1 MKARWQ
7 ALEARFAAL
16 QHREKVVVSAATLV
30 GIVALGFNLWVDPAT
45 SRAAKLE
52 RQIATDSQAV
62 TTGQTEVAAMSARLK
77 DLDAPNKAAL
87 AEAKSQMA
95 TVDRELHE
103 YERVLVPPERVQELL
118 RSLLLKHRGLELISL
133 ETLPPTPLV
142 AAGPGEAKPADAKAA
157 APSSPKGDSI
167 HKQGI
172 EIRIGGNY
180 LDLLAYVSD
189 LEHLPQKLLWGSMS
203 LSVVGYPKSE
213 LTLTVYSLSP
223 DSRWLVL

>member
-7 ALEARFAAL
+7 AIEAKFAAL
-16 QHREKVVVSAATLV
+16 QQREKVIVSAA
-30 GIVALGFNLWVDPAT
+30 IVIGGLMLGFDVWVDPAT
-45 SRAAKLE
+45 SRVTKLE
-52 RQIATDSQAV
+52 KQIAKDKADVQTDQA
-62 TTGQTEVAAMSARLK
+62 EVAALSSRLK
-77 DLDAPNKAAL
+77 DRDAPNKVAL
-87 AEAKSQMA
+87 AEVKNQMA
-95 TVDRELHE
+95 VVDHELHD

-118 RSLLLKHRGLELISL
+118 RSLLSRHGGLELVSL

-142 AAGPGEAKPADAKAA
+142 ASAPSEAKAA
-157 APSSPKGDSI
+157 DGKQPVPKGDSI

-172 EIRIGGNY
+172 AIKIAGNY
-180 LDLLAYVSD
+180 LDLLSYVSD

-203 LSVVGYPKSE
+203 LAVTTYPKSE